1 MTIEESRESEI
12 KEIVVN
18 ILDLDSDELTR
29 TSLFRED
36 HDADSL
42 LAIEILASLE
52 RTFNISIP
60 QEKLSE
66 MVNLEAVYA
75 VVANATVGR

>member
-1 MTIEESRESEI
+1 MKIEESRENEI

-18 ILDLDSDELTR
+18 ILDLDADEITR

-66 MVNLEAVYA
+66 MVNLEAVYT